1 MKYYETTFDDYLQN
15 VKQFNIH
22 PELTSIINKLPENIV
37 DLDNII
43 LNGPGGAGKYSQ
55 MLNIIYKYSPSKLK
69 YDKKMILTTDKITYK
84 YKISDIHYEI
94 DMSMLGCNSKHSW
107 HELFFQIIDIISVT
121 NSKCG
126 IIVCYNFHLIHSEL
140 LDIFYSY
147 MQHYNHN
154 LSNIFIKFI
163 IISEHISFLP
173 NQIINCSNIIN
184 IKKPTKNV
192 IQKLLTNNSIKTSFV
207 ENLNIYVSSK
217 NYKQNKKILSHINT
231 EDILNNKELYYL
243 KLLTINNS
251 NNTITN
257 LPIDHFNL
265 ICDNI
270 IKYCID
276 KKNINYNQLRELL
289 YDILTYSLDISECLW
304 YILSYFINNNII
316 HTNDFSFILNKTY
329 LFFKYFNN
337 NYRPI
342 YHLESIFLSIISKI
356 PD

>member
-1 MKYYETTFDDYLQN
+1 MKYYETLFDDYIQSN
-15 VKQFNIH
+15 QRYNIH
-22 PELTSIINKLPENIV
+22 PELSPIINKLPNNIN

-43 LNGPGGAGKYSQ
+43 LYGPSGSGKYSQ

-69 YDKKMILTTDKITYK
+69 YDKKMILNTDKINYK

-94 DMSMLGCNSKHSW
+94 DMSLLGCNSKNSW

-121 NSKCG
+121 NLKSG

-140 LDIFYSY
+140 LEIFYSY

-163 IISEHISFLP
+163 IITDHISFLP
-173 NQIINCSNIIN
+173 NNIINCSHIIN
-184 IKKPTKNV
+184 IKKPNKNV
-192 IQKLLTNNSIKTSFV
+192 IR
-207 ENLNIYVSSK
+207 
-217 NYKQNKKILSHINT
+217 KILNNNNKSFIDSLSIFKNSNTYKSCKNKLSYINT
-231 EDILNNKELYYL
+231 NDILNNKELYSL
-243 KLLTINNS
+243 NLLTVNN
-251 NNTITN
+251 NNISN

-270 IKYCID
+270 ITYCID
-276 KKNINYNQLRELL
+276 KKKIDFNHLRELL
-289 YDILTYSLDISECLW
+289 YDILTYNLDISECLW
-304 YILSYFINNNII
+304 YILSHFIINNII
-316 HTNDFSFILNKTY
+316 HCNDVSFIFNKVY
-329 LFFKYFNN
+329 IFFKYYNN

-342 YHLESIFLSIISKI
+342 YHLESIFLTIISKI